1 MLNALILSGVVVL
14 AYFVTLF
21 VVAQVVNDNSIVDIS
36 WGPGFVLV
44 TFVHL
49 LNAVLNNRPLLLPL
63 ALMLTVGVWGIRLFA
78 HIYQRNHGKPE
89 DFRYINYRKKWKE
102 KGQNP
107 YIQAFLEVFLTQA
120 FFMVIVSMP
129 ITIAFA
135 FLNTNPEVNL
145 LMVIAGVIIFIFGFG
160 FEAIG
165 DEQLRR
171 HIANPNNK
179 GKLLTSGLWK
189 YTRHPNYFGEATLWW
204 GVYLI
209 AMSNFVNTPLYLVLI
224 ALIGPVTITWL
235 VRFASGVP
243 LLEAKYKDRADFQA
257 YAAVTSVFIPLPPKK
272 KQ

>member
-1 MLNALILSGVVVL
+1 MLNSLLISGAVIL
-14 AYFVTLF
+14 TYFVILF
-21 VVAQVVNDNSIVDIS
+21 VFAQIVNDNSIVDIS
-36 WGPGFVLV
+36 WGPGFVVV

-49 LNAVLNNRPLLLPL
+49 LISVLNNQPLLLPL
-63 ALMLTVGVWGIRLFA
+63 SLMVTVGIWGLRLFW

-89 DFRYINYRKKWKE
+89 DFRYIDYRNKWKS

-107 YIQAFLEVFLTQA
+107 IIQAFLEVFLTQA
-120 FFMVIVSMP
+120 FFMLIVSMP

-135 FLNTNPEVNL
+135 YLNSNPEVNL
-145 LMVIAGVIIFIFGFG
+145 LLVILGIIIFVFGFG

-165 DEQLRR
+165 DYQLSR
-171 HIANPNNK
+171 HIANPANK

-209 AMSNFVNTPLYLVLI
+209 AISNFVNTPLVFILL

-243 LLEAKYKDRADFQA
+243 LLEAKLKDRPDFKA

-272 KQ
+272 K